1 MNSYQGMVPQN
12 KPESM
17 KNKDKNNK
25 NQKKESKS
33 DIYVKLTFY
42 ITYVFLVTTATI
54 TFIEALR
61 TTDNKVRHI
70 LNLETCISVVATFFY
85 TKFVTDMEAQEKEG
99 KPIDYKKINRE
110 RYTDWMITTPIMLL
124 VLCLAFVYNSKTSLN
139 FFTYVI
145 VLLLNFGMIVT
156 GYLGEIGTYFS
167 KMQSLGLGF
176 VFFFALYGF
185 LYYKFIHKQYNFDN
199 LLIYLSFF
207 VLWTFYGVVYMMD
220 EVTKNVSFNILDL
233 LAKCFVGIFFWA
245 YFTGVFTL
253 KK

>member
-1 MNSYQGMVPQN
+1 MNSYQ
-12 KPESM
+12 ETLS
-17 KNKDKNNK
+17 KNNDSTAA
-25 NQKKESKS
+25 KKENKS

-42 ITYVFLVTTATI
+42 ITYIFLVTTATI

-61 TTDNKVRHI
+61 TTNSKVRHI

-85 TKFVTDMEAQEKEG
+85 TKFVKDIESDEKQG

-199 LLIYLSFF
+199 IMLYLAFF

-245 YFTGVFTL
+245 YFTGVFKL
-253 KK
+253 KNKY